1 MVQRLVHGCRNP
13 LSDQAVEVDGA
24 TEELQNAQGKKSLES
39 RDVEDDTAVTLRNGK
54 KNIGKCAYCCRQP
67 GQPLSADHTRCFGG

>member
-54 KNIGKCAYCCRQP
+54 KKHRQVCLL
-67 GQPLSADHTRCFGG
+67 LSSAWSAIIS

>member
-1 MVQRLVHGCRNP
+1 MRFCYCSHHYGGEVFTLKATDGVVQRLVHGCRNP

-24 TEELQNAQGKKSLES
+24 TEELQNAQAKKSLES

-54 KNIGKCAYCCRQP
+54 K
-67 GQPLSADHTRCFGG
+67 T